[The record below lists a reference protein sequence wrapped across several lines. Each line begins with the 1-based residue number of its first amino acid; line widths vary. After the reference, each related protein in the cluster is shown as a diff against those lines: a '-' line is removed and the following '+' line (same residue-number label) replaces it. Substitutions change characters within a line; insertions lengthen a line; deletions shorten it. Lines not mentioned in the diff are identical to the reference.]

1 MILSNTNQAVEFL
14 PSLNLTLDNDRFT
27 DFFRR
32 AQAWLVSHI
41 IGDDIEELLEF
52 DIPEGATD
60 YHGELR
66 RHCQR
71 VIAEKALLDAI
82 PEMDLQLT
90 EAGFAVQSNDQ
101 LKPASSQR
109 VDRLLAKLPNR
120 MAADADALVLFLI
133 ENSTSEGQ
141 YDEWRDTQQY
151 NYLTSAFNPYW
162 KQYCLMAKPAEIDY
176 ELFYGRIAQV
186 AKETVKVGDY
196 FVSHEEIERLLG
208 LYRTE
213 QTKPEQRYVIG
224 EIRKIGVA
232 AVDGDMS
239 RARDCAA
246 YARLLMMDDIDLFPA
261 FANSKAYTEKDINL
275 DGGRLVNFL

>member
-1 MILSNTNQAVEFL
+1 MILSNTKQAVEFL

-60 YHGELR
+60 PHSELR

-101 LKPASSQR
+101 FTPASSQR
-109 VDRLLAKLPNR
+109 VDRLLAKLPNC

-141 YDEWRDTQQY
+141 YWRDTQQY